1 MGTGN
6 SQNNGTAAGQNLLAL
21 PEGVELGQY
30 RIIHTLGQG
39 GFGITYLAEVIGSGE
54 QVVIKENLPTFCA
67 MRDRTTLQVTATNP
81 NDELQEYAGYLE
93 RFVNEARLLA
103 QLNHPNIV
111 KVLGAFEALGTAYY
125 VMPWVGGQELQTAA
139 PAPTDIT
146 EQWLLPI
153 LRTLLSTLEYL
164 HGRNIYHRDVKPAN
178 ILLTEDGIPV
188 LIDFG
193 TARAIISDRSAT
205 HVGSPGYSPIE
216 QLRSK
221 GKRGPWTDVYSLGAT
236 CYRLITG
243 ENPPDALDRM
253 EEDDDPL
260 LPLAPRAELHGRF
273 SPEFLATID
282 KALDPRGKDR
292 WQTAAEWLAVLPVP
306 APQPAPEQA
315 PPTTPEIAT
324 TPIAVAPEP
333 ARRSRPNVVL
343 ILLILVLALGIPGGY
358 VLYQHAREMGAQRLL
373 ARQES
378 ESFGE
383 LLQQM
388 HAGLSAAQQEIA
400 PAAERVA
407 AGQPL
412 SEQSSL
418 LQHFDSL
425 RQTAAAAKSLVTKLS
440 AESLS
445 GSCGTLP
452 ADPPAFRSFIT
463 DFCNNPSVTADSLSN
478 EQLLTLLGWDS
489 ALAEAKRKSAEEA
502 EVAQRTLSGK
512 GISESEYSSRIIS
525 AAGKGDKELLA
536 LLIAAG
542 ADVNAAGKD
551 GRTPLYRAASEGRS
565 ECVKLLLAAPGID
578 VNKANKDGNTPLN
591 WAIWNGRS
599 ECVRLLLAAPGIDVN
614 KADKDG
620 ETPLYRAAWK
630 GHSACVK
637 LLLAAPGIDVNKA
650 NEVGWTPLTVAAYNG
665 RTECVRMLLAVPGID
680 VNKANKNG
688 WSPLY
693 GAASYGHSACVK
705 LLLAAPG
712 IDVNKADKDGE
723 TPLWNAA
730 CNGHTEC
737 VKLLL
742 AAPDIDVNK
751 ADKDGRTPLY
761 WAAYNGLSECVRLLL
776 AVPGIDFNAA
786 NKDGRTPLTAAAY
799 KGRTECVRLLLA
811 VPGIDVNAADK
822 DGETPLYWATCNG
835 HSEYVKL
842 LLAAPGIDVN
852 KANNFGWT
860 PLFMAAYNGH
870 TECVRLLLAA
880 PGIDVNEANKGGRT
894 PLTAAAYNGR
904 TECVKLLLAAP
915 GIDVNAAD
923 NEGYTPLNWAAR
935 NGHSECVRLLLAA
948 PGIDVNKANKYGWT
962 PVKAAEIT
970 GHSECARLI
979 RAAGGKE

>member
-445 GSCGTLP
+445 GCYGTLP

-463 DFCNNPSVTADSLSN
+463 DFCCNPAVTADSLSN

-489 ALAEAKRKSAEEA
+489 ALAEAKRKSAE
-502 EVAQRTLSGK
+502 VAQRTLSGK
-512 GISESEYSSRIIS
+512 GISESEYSRKIRS
-525 AAGKGDKELLA
+525 AAFDGDKELLA

-542 ADVNAAGKD
+542 SDVNAAANSGSTSLWYAAYNGHSECVRLLLAAPGIDVNKAD
-551 GRTPLYRAASEGRS
+551 KCGDTPLYWAAYNGHS

-578 VNKANKDGNTPLN
+578 VNAASTDGSTPLW
-591 WAIWNGRS
+591 WATYNGHT

-620 ETPLYRAAWK
+620 
-630 GHSACVK
+630 
-637 LLLAAPGIDVNKA
+637 
-650 NEVGWTPLTVAAYNG
+650 
-665 RTECVRMLLAVPGID
+665 
-680 VNKANKNG
+680 
-688 WSPLY
+688 
-693 GAASYGHSACVK
+693 
-705 LLLAAPG
+705 
-712 IDVNKADKDGE
+712 
-723 TPLWNAA
+723 
-730 CNGHTEC
+730 
-737 VKLLL
+737 
-742 AAPDIDVNK
+742 
-751 ADKDGRTPLY
+751 RTPLKV
-761 WAAYNGLSECVRLLL
+761 AER
-776 AVPGIDFNAA
+776 
-786 NKDGRTPLTAAAY
+786 K
-799 KGRTECVRLLLA
+799 
-811 VPGIDVNAADK
+811 
-822 DGETPLYWATCNG
+822 
-835 HSEYVKL
+835 
-842 LLAAPGIDVN
+842 
-852 KANNFGWT
+852 
-860 PLFMAAYNGH
+860 GH
-870 TECVRLLLAA
+870 T
-880 PGIDVNEANKGGRT
+880 
-894 PLTAAAYNGR
+894 
-904 TECVKLLLAAP
+904 
-915 GIDVNAAD
+915 
-923 NEGYTPLNWAAR
+923 
-935 NGHSECVRLLLAA
+935 
-948 PGIDVNKANKYGWT
+948 
-962 PVKAAEIT
+962 
-970 GHSECARLI
+970 ECARLI
-979 RAAGGKE
+979 REAGGKE